1 MKKSL
6 VALAALASMG
16 AFAQSSVTISGD
28 LWAGIT
34 NFKSSAGTSTTSLGN
49 GPAASRMR
57 FVGKEDIGGGTF
69 ANFWLEMQ
77 PSMSNGGV
85 SGNSPSASGTGALF
99 NRGAWLGLSGASWGE
114 FRVGRQ
120 ATAAI
125 GTIATVDQGAL
136 LTGFNGGGILFNGGQ
151 AGAGATGSWISANPG
166 RGQNAGAGLA
176 VSTGNISA
184 ATAAGGTANNTGSDV
199 TRVINAFTYLT
210 PNMGGVTVQFQ
221 YALSGLATGAA
232 NGQGNSLGLQAQ
244 YAQGPVYVSAVYQ
257 TAGADP
263 LNNITGKQ
271 TTVGGTYDF
280 GVAKAGLIFQNGSAS
295 GAAALWTSEKAW
307 ALTLTAPFGAATPY
321 LRMGQ
326 HQTNGLGAF
335 GNGSGKDS
343 AVVNIGVNYA
353 LSKRTLINID
363 YARDGRGNTG
373 NTNAGVAS
381 SASGSNIA
389 NPQLFYV
396 GVEHH
401 F

>member
-1 MKKSL
+1 LEINLMKKSL

-28 LWAGIT
+28 LWAGLV
-34 NFKSSAGTSTTSLGN
+34 NVKSSAGTSTTSLGN

-57 FVGKEDIGGGTF
+57 FRGTEDIGGGTF

-85 SGNSPSASGTGALF
+85 SGNSPSGTGTGALF
-99 NRGAWLGLSGASWGE
+99 NRGAWLGLSGTSWGE

-120 ATAAI
+120 GTASV

-136 LTGFNGGGILFNGGQ
+136 LTGFNGGGILFSGTN
-151 AGAGATGSWISANPG
+151 ATGRWISANPG
-166 RGQNAGAGLA
+166 RGQNGGAGLA

-184 ATAAGGTANNTGSDV
+184 VTAAGGTANNTGSDV

-210 PNMGGVTVQFQ
+210 PTMGGVTVQFQ

-232 NGQGNSLGLQAQ
+232 NGQGNSLGLQGQ
-244 YAQGPVYVSAVYQ
+244 YAQGPVYVSLAYQ

-271 TTVGGTYDF
+271 TTFGGTYDF

-335 GNGSGKDS
+335 GNVNGKDS
-343 AVVNIGVNYA
+343 AIVNIGVNYA
-353 LSKRTLINID
+353 LSKRTLINVD
-363 YARDGRGNTG
+363 YARDGRGNSG

-381 SASGSNIA
+381 ATGNIA